1 MRKVVLRMRKLV
13 FVTLISV
20 MLIVGGTASA
30 LPVIVDVPSTAA
42 IWLANQPNGT
52 SYVGDTVPHNS
63 PVEIVLTGFSTATE
77 LSFHVSGQTSRS
89 GSQLAQFPLVGAD
102 GECCGTGILASS
114 LVGIFVDLGATMPAP
129 SSLSTYSHTTQ
140 SFAGLSPSIGEI
152 FFIGDGLTGRETGDL
167 QRFSI
172 PVGSDSLFLATFDVI
187 NRDNVGSLNV
197 EVVPEP
203 STALLLGLGLA
214 GLAARRRPRR

>member
-1 MRKVVLRMRKLV
+1 MRRGVLRMRKLV

-52 SYVGDTVPHNS
+52 SYVGDTVPQNS

-203 STALLLGLGLA
+203 STALLLGLGLV
-214 GLAARRRPRR
+214 GMAARRRV

>member
-1 MRKVVLRMRKLV
+1 MRKVVLGMRKLV

-30 LPVIVDVPSTAA
+30 LPVIVAVPSTAA

-52 SYVGDTVPHNS
+52 SYVGDTVPQNS
-63 PVEIVLTGFSTATE
+63 PVEIVLTGFSRATE

-102 GECCGTGILASS
+102 GECCGTGILPSS
-114 LVGIFVDLGATMPAP
+114 LVGIFVDLDATMPAP

-203 STALLLGLGLA
+203 STALLLGIGLV
-214 GLAARRRPRR
+214 GLAARRRV

>member
-1 MRKVVLRMRKLV
+1 MSLRKCFLGSLGAFFVGLIGSGADASPVV
-13 FVTLISV
+13 
-20 MLIVGGTASA
+20 
-30 LPVIVDVPSTAA
+30 VDVPSTAA

-52 SYVGDTVPHNS
+52 SYVGDTVPQNS
-63 PVEIVLTGFSTATE
+63 PVEIVLTDFSGATE

-114 LVGIFVDLGATMPAP
+114 LVGIFVDLDVPMPSP

-140 SFAGLSPSIGEI
+140 SFAELFPSIGEI

-172 PVGSDSLFLATFDVI
+172 PVGSDSLFLATFDAI

-203 STALLLGLGLA
+203 NTALLLGIGLSA
-214 GLAARRRPRR
+214 LAVRREKR